1 MQQLARREAE
11 GKSGGFAKSQQN
23 RDFARAQMRVD
34 FGVRFAYKDGAAH
47 PGKLSEG
54 EQHGQE
60 NLEEVEE
67 DPSNQ
72 ASDGAW
78 VQEVGPSS
86 AGPSALQDGARSG

>member
-1 MQQLARREAE
+1 MARPAAE
-11 GKSGGFAKSQQN
+11 GRRSGFAKSQQN

-47 PGKLSEG
+47 PGKLGRG

-67 DPSNQ
+67 DPSNE
-72 ASDGAW
+72 AADGAC

-86 AGPSALQDGARSG
+86 MGPSALLDGARSG